1 MDIPYEQRLVQHAM
15 LVNKIRNQLLEQA
28 EKTKRN
34 AFAARDATIK
44 QRTETINK
52 VRESLQV
59 TTDLIKSKHDA
70 ISKKIN
76 QEAIHRDANI
86 RVNRGLEALEK
97 FIQIIRE
104 SDMDSEMFEKAI
116 RDPIISKTLKSEARK
131 AFASDFFKSIQ
142 KQLVLQ
148 TEFINI
154 AAHELRTPI
163 MPILMNTEILEE
175 ELGDKYEEVKLIARN
190 ARRLERLT
198 QNILNVARIE
208 SGTLKLSKEYFDLN
222 KTIAG
227 IIKDEVKKLD
237 GKKIQFVHKTINDE
251 IFVYADRD
259 RIMQVVSNLLSNA
272 LKFTAEGM
280 ITVSTKIIDDYVVI
294 DVIDNGTGISA
305 EVIPLLFSK
314 FATKSNQGTGLGLYI
329 CKNIVEVHGGKI
341 WAKNNDNGIGGSTFG
356 FFLPLDEPPAG
367 TVNLE
372 PKSILL
378 KM

>member
-1 MDIPYEQRLVQHAM
+1 MDIPYEERLVQHAV
-15 LVNKIRNQLLEQA
+15 LVNKIRNQLLEKA
-28 EKTKRN
+28 EKTKQN
-34 AFAARDATIK
+34 AFAARDATVR

-52 VRESLQV
+52 VRERLQE
-59 TTDLIKSKHDA
+59 TTELIKARHES
-70 ISKKIN
+70 ISQKIN
-76 QEAIHRDANI
+76 QDAIHRDANI

-104 SDMDSEMFEKAI
+104 SDMNSEMFEKAI

-142 KQLVLQ
+142 KQLVMQ

-208 SGTLKLSKEYFDLN
+208 SGTLKLSKERFDLN
-222 KTIAG
+222 KAIAG
-227 IIKDEVKKLD
+227 IVKDEVTKLENKKTQL
-237 GKKIQFVHKTINDE
+237 VHKTINDE
-251 IFVYADRD
+251 ISVYADKD
-259 RIMQVVSNLLSNA
+259 RITQVVSNLLSNA
-272 LKFTAEGM
+272 LKFTAEG
-280 ITVSTKIIDDYVVI
+280 TVTVNTKIVDGDAII
-294 DVIDNGTGISA
+294 DVTDNGAGISA
-305 EVIPLLFSK
+305 EIMPLMFAK
-314 FATKSNQGTGLGLYI
+314 FATKSDKGTGLGLYI

-341 WAKNNDNGIGGSTFG
+341 WAKNNDKGRGATVG
-356 FFLPLDEPPAG
+356 FSLPLEEPTDS
-367 TVNLE
+367 TVNSE

-378 KM
+378 QL